1 MVTALNEDNIKRE
14 IENELRNADLF
25 TTTQR
30 NVTTTT
36 QNYTATA
43 GQTVFTLTNEPRNIR
58 SVTVASVAKY
68 YFLDYEFDA
77 VAKTLTLYTG
87 ATLNDA
93 VAIQYDYGTTGGGG
107 DKIYPDFPREDLS
120 LSSFPRIGFQIISI
134 KTDPISLGATSYMSD
149 IVVSFKIT
157 VPADKISSVG
167 GVTYLE
173 TLKRSLRTALLTRQ
187 TSFKLFKYIK
197 PTFTSPNI
205 PGANNKIISKIE
217 DYMIRFLVE

>member
-1 MVTALNEDNIKRE
+1 MVTALNEDSIKRE

-25 TTTQR
+25 TIAQR

-36 QNYTATA
+36 QNFTATA
-43 GQTVFTLTNEPRNIR
+43 GQTVFTLTYEPRNIR
-58 SVTVASVAKY
+58 SVTVAAVNKY

-77 VAKTLTLYTG
+77 VAKTLTLYSG
-87 ATLNDA
+87 ATLSDA
-93 VAIQYDYGTTGGGG
+93 VDIQYDYGTTGTGG
-107 DKIYPDFPREDLS
+107 DKIYSDFPREDLS
-120 LSSFPRIGFQIISI
+120 LSSYPRIGFQIISI
-134 KTDPISLGATSYMSD
+134 ATQPLGLGATNYMSD
-149 IVVSFKIT
+149 IVVSFKVT
-157 VPADKISSVG
+157 VPADKISTIG

-173 TLKRSLRTALLTRQ
+173 TLKRSLRTALLNRQ

-205 PGANNKIISKIE
+205 PGQNNKIISKIE

>member
-1 MVTALNEDNIKRE
+1 MVTALNEGNIKKE
-14 IENELRNADLF
+14 ILNTLRNADIF

-30 NVTTTT
+30 SVTTVTD
-36 QNYTATA
+36 NFTATA
-43 GQTVFTLTNEPRNIR
+43 GQTVFNLTYEPRNIR
-58 SVTVASVAKY
+58 AVTVASVSKY

-77 VAKTLTLYTG
+77 VAKTLTLYSG
-87 ATLNDA
+87 ASLNNA

-120 LSSFPRIGFQIISI
+120 LNSYPRIGFQIISI
-134 KTDPISLGATSYMSD
+134 ATQPLGLGATHYMSD
-149 IVVSFKIT
+149 LVVSFKVT
-157 VPADKISSVG
+157 VPADKISTIG
-167 GVTYLE
+167 GVEYLE
-173 TLKRSLRTALLTRQ
+173 TTKKALRQALLNNQ

-205 PGANNKIISKIE
+205 PGQNNKIISKIE